1 MAVIQ
6 LPGATDKLIDA
17 QRFMMDWWQAHQ
29 FPEAARFPF
38 DLALEELFVNVA
50 THGRSCSET
59 PPTVR
64 VSLTGTITDSHAK
77 VTMTVSDDGAEF
89 NPMTRET
96 PSITATIHDRAIGG
110 MGLHLTRTVM
120 DAINYRHEDG
130 FNVTT
135 VSKKFD
141 S

>member
-6 LPGATDKLIDA
+6 LPGTTDNLMDA
-17 QRFMMDWWQAHQ
+17 QRFMMDWWQTHQ
-29 FPEAARFPF
+29 FVETARFPF
-38 DLALEELFVNVA
+38 DLALEELFVNIA
-50 THGRSCSET
+50 THGRSRSDI

-64 VSLTGTITDSHAK
+64 VSLAGTVTDNHAQ

-110 MGLHLTRTVM
+110 MSLHLTRSVM
-120 DAINYRHEDG
+120 DAINYSHQDG
-130 FNVTT
+130 YNVTT

-141 S
+141 N